1 MKIFVNEQ
9 AIELAENSNIEQL
22 LLLLDKPT
30 KGTAIALNQAV
41 VSRANWAEL
50 TLNEGDQISLFQA
63 IAGG

>member
-22 LLLLDKPT
+22 LTLLDKPCN
-30 KGTAIALNQAV
+30 GTAIALNQVV
-41 VSRANWAEL
+41 VSRVKWAEL
-50 TLNEGDQISLFQA
+50 TLNEGDQLSLFQA

>member
-9 AIELAENSNIEQL
+9 AVELAENSNLDQL
-22 LLLLDKPT
+22 LTLLDKPC
-30 KGTAIALNQAV
+30 KGTAIAVNQAV
-41 VSRANWAEL
+41 ISRAKWADL